1 MELSHASDESKVLV
15 IYTGGTIGMLVGHQ
29 GYVPEPYFLTETLR
43 TQARF
48 HDPLEDSLFSHSSSV
63 EGYRQYHKRSS
74 SGTHTPDPDVAEF
87 LRTATLPVRSSRPI
101 GGVTATSL
109 SPSGHTEGHMRP
121 PECRM
126 VEEGVYEAQV
136 PVLITP
142 KTMVAGGKMKRIRY
156 AVLEVRLVNSTVY
169 NEPNFI
175 MGIYLSG
182 TPCLTVAISTTT
194 VSNAV

>member
-48 HDPLEDSLFSHSSSV
+48 HDPLQDSLFSHSGSV
-63 EGYRQYHKRSS
+63 EGFRQWNTQSAHHQRSS
-74 SGTHTPDPDVAEF
+74 SGTQSPDPDAAEF

-101 GGVTATSL
+101 GVAAETLLTV
-109 SPSGHTEGHMRP
+109 SGNNEDAKKQ
-121 PECRM
+121 PECRE
-126 VEEGVYEAQV
+126 VAEGVYEAQL

-142 KTMVAGGKMKRIRY
+142 KTMVSGGKMKRIRY
-156 AVLEVRLVNSTVY
+156 AVLEV
-169 NEPNFI
+169 
-175 MGIYLSG
+175 GILPDY
-182 TPCLTVAISTTT
+182 
-194 VSNAV
+194 